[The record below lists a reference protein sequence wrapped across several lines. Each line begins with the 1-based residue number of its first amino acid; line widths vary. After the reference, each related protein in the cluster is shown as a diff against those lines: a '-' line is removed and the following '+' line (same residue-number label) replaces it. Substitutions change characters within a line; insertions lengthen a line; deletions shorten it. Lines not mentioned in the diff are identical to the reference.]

1 MKRFLMLILSLMVVM
16 IASVCSAM
24 TFSQPVKIGRIG
36 NFDQCPYRGFEI
48 EGATSNDGTR
58 YVPPQNYQYKDKI
71 VYTNGTARFGDGEDA
86 LYCYYNFVNPSEC
99 VKKFGGKN
107 QYVYVTKFFYRDISK
122 IVTDKKLTL
131 YYLDYS
137 YKYTNFAVIGR
148 FADGKWVKF
157 FDSESLDNRYFGKNN
172 FPHYNKLKC
181 EGDTLII
188 SYKQGYPSKNK
199 ENIGE
204 FRFKWDDKAQW
215 FGVEQII
222 Y

>member
-1 MKRFLMLILSLMVVM
+1 MKKIFGILILMMLMSN
-16 IASVCSAM
+16 ATFAM

-48 EGATSNDGTR
+48 EGCSHNDGTQ
-58 YVPPQNYQYKDKI
+58 YIPAPDYQYKNKV
-71 VYTNGTARFGDGEDA
+71 VYVKGTARFGDGEDA
-86 LYCYYNFVNPSEC
+86 LYCNYNFGDPSQAT
-99 VKKFGGKN
+99 KKFGGKN
-107 QYVYVTKFFYRDISK
+107 QYVYTVNFFYRDISK
-122 IVTDKKLTL
+122 ITTDKKLTL

-137 YKYTNFAVIGR
+137 YKYTHFAVVGR

-157 FDSESLDNRYFGKNN
+157 FDSESLDNKYFGKNN

-181 EGDTLII
+181 VGDTLII
-188 SYKQGYPSKNK
+188 SYKQGYPSKGK

-204 FRFKWDDKAQW
+204 FRFKWDETSQW
-215 FGVEQII
+215 FSIEQVV